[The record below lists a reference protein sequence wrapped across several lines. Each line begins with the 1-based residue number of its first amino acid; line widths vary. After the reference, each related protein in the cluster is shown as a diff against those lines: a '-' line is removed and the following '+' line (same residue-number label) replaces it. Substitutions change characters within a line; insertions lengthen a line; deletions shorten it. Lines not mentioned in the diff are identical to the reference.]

1 MWIQVGMWFQKTSL
15 PPHAPRPTPPFQAGE
30 LWARGYMTPLSLSRE
45 IACRIQGSGPLQSIV
60 GHASFVPLS
69 GGGGSLLPVFAQEA
83 PTESGGGMTAGSS
96 PLGVRLRSGWALA
109 SRMIPSWG
117 QGSADS
123 RHSSGA
129 AAGFEEAALA
139 EGVSG
144 GKIRGNGDAA
154 APSEAAAVSVREA
167 AAAAAEARLKRNA
180 TSSSDSSAIDAVVRK
195 GGSDMQ

>member
-1 MWIQVGMWFQKTSL
+1 
-15 PPHAPRPTPPFQAGE
+15 
-30 LWARGYMTPLSLSRE
+30 
-45 IACRIQGSGPLQSIV
+45 
-60 GHASFVPLS
+60 
-69 GGGGSLLPVFAQEA
+69 
-83 PTESGGGMTAGSS
+83 
-96 PLGVRLRSGWALA
+96 
-109 SRMIPSWG
+109 MIPSWG